1 MSNKSFEGYQIL
13 DNEGPTVPNGFKFNA
28 LNGSSIQIELN
39 LAQWKRISNRPIVSL
54 ISYRVGTRV
63 ELKSQFQIF
72 TAWNQDN
79 RIFETIQ
86 PWTLNGPKVP
96 DSDTIQSPAGKLN
109 SVK

>member
-54 ISYRVGTRV
+54 ISYRVGTKV
-63 ELKSQFQIF
+63 ELRSELLKYSQLEI
-72 TAWNQDN
+72 
-79 RIFETIQ
+79 
-86 PWTLNGPKVP
+86 KV
-96 DSDTIQSPAGKLN
+96 IEFLKLF
-109 SVK
+109 SLGR

>member
-1 MSNKSFEGYQIL
+1 MITSLVTSGMSNKSFEGYQIL

-63 ELKSQFQIF
+63 ELKSELFKYSQLEI
-72 TAWNQDN
+72 
-79 RIFETIQ
+79 
-86 PWTLNGPKVP
+86 KV
-96 DSDTIQSPAGKLN
+96 IEFLKLF
-109 SVK
+109 SLGH